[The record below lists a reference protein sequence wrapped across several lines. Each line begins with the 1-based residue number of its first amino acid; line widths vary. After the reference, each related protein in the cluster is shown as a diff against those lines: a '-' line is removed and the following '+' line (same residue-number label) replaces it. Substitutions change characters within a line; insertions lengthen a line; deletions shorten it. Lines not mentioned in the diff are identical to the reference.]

1 MQRRAALWIL
11 GAFQTSPSI
20 DIEAIAGLIPI
31 NLLLQKLSRRLQL
44 CTQSLPPNHI
54 IRLLLESNHSLYLE
68 KHHLSLETLTIK
80 QWLKVKSSIVDTNNR
95 LNGVFNSFDSF
106 NNELSPGNRLI
117 NLYSSYFYFHYS
129 DRKSSNTRNIHLC
142 HLNEI
147 VFNVSSNPKMAIVIS
162 DASIKNQVATSILMY
177 IVIIILLSKPSTIL

>member
-80 QWLKVKSSIVDTNNR
+80 Q
-95 LNGVFNSFDSF
+95 
-106 NNELSPGNRLI
+106 
-117 NLYSSYFYFHYS
+117 
-129 DRKSSNTRNIHLC
+129 
-142 HLNEI
+142 
-147 VFNVSSNPKMAIVIS
+147 
-162 DASIKNQVATSILMY
+162 
-177 IVIIILLSKPSTIL
+177 